1 MTIVVTGA
9 TGHLGRLVVENLLDR
24 GVPGAQIV
32 AAVRTP
38 EKAAGLA
45 ARGVQVREADYDR
58 PETLAPAFAGADRL
72 LLVSSSDPGR
82 RLPQHQAAVDAAR
95 QAAVGHL
102 AYTSILRADTTPL
115 GLAPDHKA
123 TEELIRA
130 AGLPFTFLR
139 NGWYTENYDAAITQA
154 AVTGTLFGSAGDGR
168 VSAAARADYAAA
180 AAAVL
185 TSEGHQGKA
194 YELGGEPAFS
204 YAELAAEISRAAG
217 TPVAY
222 QNLTAEAHKRA
233 LADTGLPEF
242 YVELL
247 VDSDQGIAAG
257 LLEERSGDLQNLIG
271 RPSITLAD
279 AVAASLKNA

>member
-1 MTIVVTGA
+1 MI
-9 TGHLGRLVVENLLDR
+9 
-24 GVPGAQIV
+24 
-32 AAVRTP
+32 
-38 EKAAGLA
+38 
-45 ARGVQVREADYDR
+45 
-58 PETLAPAFAGADRL
+58 
-72 LLVSSSDPGR
+72 
-82 RLPQHQAAVDAAR
+82 DAAR
-95 QAAVGHL
+95 EAGVGHL

-130 AGLPFTFLR
+130 SGLPFTFLR

-154 AVTGTLFGSAGDGR
+154 AATGTLIGSAGDGR
-168 VSAAARADYAAA
+168 VSAAARADYAAV

-185 TSEGHQGKA
+185 TGEGHQGKA
-194 YELGGEPAFS
+194 YELGGEPAFT

-222 QNLTAEAHKRA
+222 QNLSADQHKQALTEA
-233 LADTGLPEF
+233 GLPEF

-257 LLEERSGDLQNLIG
+257 HLEEHSGDLQTLIG
-271 RPSITLAD
+271 RPAITLTD